1 MYIRVE
7 ILRKENYESA
17 KSGHLCPHGPSEER
31 DRLGITQALEDGLSK
46 DFDLIVFIYY
56 NSGPGKRYLPICRDG
71 TKHNRDN
78 DSAKRTSSPRRLLR
92 LQHTRQGI
100 LQMQFPLHQS
110 RSQDREVY

>member
-17 KSGHLCPHGPSEER
+17 KSGHLCPHGPSEEK
-31 DRLGITQALEDGLSK
+31 DRFLLAIAQALEDGLSK
-46 DFDLIVFIYY
+46 DFDLNVFIY

-78 DSAKRTSSPRRLLR
+78 DSA
-92 LQHTRQGI
+92 
-100 LQMQFPLHQS
+100 
-110 RSQDREVY
+110 